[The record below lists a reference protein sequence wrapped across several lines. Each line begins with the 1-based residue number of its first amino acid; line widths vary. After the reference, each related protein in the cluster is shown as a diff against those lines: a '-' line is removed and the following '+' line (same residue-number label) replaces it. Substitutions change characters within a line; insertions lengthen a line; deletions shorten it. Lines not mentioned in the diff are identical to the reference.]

1 MTLEQTETSTNEF
14 FNRFRK
20 LINRNTKKVI
30 TEQKSLNINKYFNQF
45 VDDVLDKKINVHNDF
60 ETFKNESTFKLTFIR
75 KEIFDKLFDWLT
87 ERLNQYFNQLLI
99 NLYDEEDESRI
110 KQKIRRIFFIR
121 ILFDDSIY
129 AKLIN

>member
-30 TEQKSLNINKYFNQF
+30 TEQKALNINKYFNQF

-75 KEIFDKLFDWLT
+75 KEIFDKVFDWLT

-99 NLYDEEDESRI
+99 NIYDEEDETRI

-129 AKLIN
+129 AKLIY

>member
-30 TEQKSLNINKYFNQF
+30 TEQKALNINKYFNQF

-60 ETFKNESTFKLTFIR
+60 ETFKNESTYKLTFIR
-75 KEIFDKLFDWLT
+75 KEIFDKVFDWLT

-99 NLYDEEDESRI
+99 NIYDEEDETRI

-129 AKLIN
+129 AKLIY

>member
-1 MTLEQTETSTNEF
+1 MTFEEAETATNEF
-14 FNRFRK
+14 FDRFRK

-30 TEQKSLNINKYFNQF
+30 TTRKNLEINKYFNQF
-45 VDDVLDKKINVHNDF
+45 VDNVLDKKINVHNDF

-87 ERLNQYFNQLLI
+87 ERLNDYFNELLI
-99 NLYDEEDESRI
+99 EIYDEGEQSRI
-110 KQKIRRIFFIR
+110 KEKIRRIFFIR

>member
-1 MTLEQTETSTNEF
+1 MTFEEAETATNEF

-30 TEQKSLNINKYFNQF
+30 TTRKNLEINKYFNKF
-45 VDDVLDKKINVHNDF
+45 VDNVLDKKINVHNDF
-60 ETFKNESTFKLTFIR
+60 QTFRDESIFKLTFIR
-75 KEIFDKLFDWLT
+75 KEIFDKTFDWLT
-87 ERLNQYFNQLLI
+87 ERLNDYFNELLI
-99 NLYDEEDESRI
+99 EIYDEGEQSRI
-110 KQKIRRIFFIR
+110 KEKIRRIFFII

>member
-1 MTLEQTETSTNEF
+1 MTFEEAETATNEF
-14 FNRFRK
+14 FDRFRK

-30 TEQKSLNINKYFNQF
+30 TTRKNLEINKYFNKF
-45 VDDVLDKKINVHNDF
+45 VDNVLDKKINVHNDF
-60 ETFKNESTFKLTFIR
+60 QTFRDESIFKLTFIR
-75 KEIFDKLFDWLT
+75 KEIFDKTFDWLT
-87 ERLNQYFNQLLI
+87 ERLNDYFNELLI
-99 NLYDEEDESRI
+99 EIYDEEDETRI

>member
-1 MTLEQTETSTNEF
+1 MTFEEAETATNEF
-14 FNRFRK
+14 FDRFRK

-30 TEQKSLNINKYFNQF
+30 TTRKNLEINKYFNKF
-45 VDDVLDKKINVHNDF
+45 VDNVLDKKINVHNDF

-87 ERLNQYFNQLLI
+87 ERLDDYFNELLI
-99 NLYDEEDESRI
+99 NIYDEEDETRI